1 MNRFSLDPTT
11 RTVGDGTTVIGG
23 SPLRLFRLTAA
34 GRTIFDRIAAGDPV
48 EPSTLTERLLAAG
61 AIHPTVDPDT
71 PHRFG
76 ISDVTVVIPTHEDEP
91 ARLYELLRH
100 CADTAGVVFVDD
112 GSESPITGVRG
123 ANVVRLRH
131 NGGPAAARNAGYRGV
146 QTPLVA
152 FVDSDVELHIGWLER
167 LVAHFD
173 DDAVGFVAPRVAS
186 GPALEGADV
195 AVARYEER
203 HSPLDLG
210 PDPARIERG
219 SRVAYVPAAV
229 LVVRMAALR
238 EIDGFDADLRVGE
251 DVDAVWRMTDAGWIG
266 RYEPAVVVE
275 HRPRRTWKELS
286 EQRIAYGESA
296 AALGTRH
303 GSAVAPVRM
312 SPWSLGVWG
321 LAASGHMV
329 SAAGVAGGTAL
340 ALIPKL
346 RGVPA
351 TESLRLAGTGH
362 LAAGGSLAAAVRRT
376 WLPVVGLGALGSR
389 RARRLAAAAIVPAM
403 IHGGPA
409 RLLDDFSYGVGVWK
423 GVITRRQLSPL
434 LPALSAWPER
444 RPGRLTNIARRL
456 RRRSEEVAESTGPTA
471 ATDATPPTDTDA
483 FELTL
488 EGESA

>member
-11 RTVGDGTTVIGG
+11 RTVGDGTTVLGG
-23 SPLRLFRLTAA
+23 SPLRVFRLTAT
-34 GRTIFDRIAAGDPV
+34 GRDVFDRIAAGDPV
-48 EPSTLTERLLAAG
+48 EPSNLTERLLAAG
-61 AIHPTVDPDT
+61 AIHPVLDPDAA
-71 PHRFG
+71 HRFG
-76 ISDVTVVIPTHEDEP
+76 LHDVTVVIPTHEDEP

-131 NGGPAAARNAGYRGV
+131 NVGPAAARNAGFRGAPT
-146 QTPLVA
+146 QLVA
-152 FVDSDVELHIGWLER
+152 FVDSDVELHSGWLDG
-167 LVAHFD
+167 LIAHFD
-173 DDAVGFVAPRVAS
+173 DDTVGFVAPRVAS
-186 GPALEGADV
+186 GRACAGADV

-210 PDPARIERG
+210 PHPARIERG
-219 SRVAYVPAAV
+219 SRVGYVPAAV

-238 EIDGFDADLRVGE
+238 EVDGFDAALRVGE
-251 DVDAVWRMTDAGWIG
+251 DVDVVWRMTAAGWIG
-266 RYEPAVVVE
+266 RYEPGVVVE
-275 HRPRRTWKELS
+275 HQPRRTWRALS
-286 EQRIAYGESA
+286 EQRMAYGESA
-296 AALGTRH
+296 AALAARH

-321 LAASGHMV
+321 LAASGRMV

-351 TESLRLAGTGH
+351 ADSLRLAGTGH
-362 LAAGGSLAAAVRRT
+362 LAAGGSLATAIRRT
-376 WLPVVGLGALGSR
+376 WLPVVGIGALGSR

-403 IHGGPA
+403 IQGGPA

-423 GVITRRQLSPL
+423 GVITRRQLAPL

-444 RPGRLTNIARRL
+444 RAGRLSGLTRRL
-456 RRRSEEVAESTGPTA
+456 RRRPAGPADALVGADDEVDE
-471 ATDATPPTDTDA
+471 A
-483 FELTL
+483 FED
-488 EGESA
+488 ESA